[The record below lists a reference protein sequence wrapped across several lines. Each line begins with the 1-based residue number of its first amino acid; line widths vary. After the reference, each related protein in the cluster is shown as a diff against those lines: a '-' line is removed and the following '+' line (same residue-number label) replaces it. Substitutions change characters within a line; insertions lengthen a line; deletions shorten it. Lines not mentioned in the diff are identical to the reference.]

1 MGVKDFGAKHTITGD
16 AKGVAIGY
24 HYEVWG
30 NSSDPM
36 TWRQRNKTLKSN
48 LTRQLKRFEVWKEE
62 NEVLVEQ

>member
-24 HYEVWG
+24 RYEVWG

-36 TWRQRNKTLKSN
+36 TWRQRNKTLNSN
-48 LTRQLKRFEVWKEE
+48 LTR
-62 NEVLVEQ
+62 